1 METNNNKDYMLP
13 VSIIVAAVLIAG
25 SIIYLVGSSKT
36 NPSVANNNNG
46 GQNPSAVN
54 NDVQKQGLRDVI
66 LGDAKAPVTIIEYG
80 DYQCTYCIR
89 FFETTEPLIR
99 DNYVKSGK
107 VKMVFRN
114 FQFLGAESE
123 LAGQAA
129 ECAKDQNNFWAYH
142 DAIYTAEAKDGQENN
157 GNMTKAFFIQLA
169 KDVGLDVN
177 KFTACYDS
185 GKYADTVK
193 QSTND
198 ASALGVNSTP
208 TFFVNGQ
215 QVKGAQ
221 PFEYSGIDPNVTPFK
236 PLIENLLKNSK

>member
-1 METNNNKDYMLP
+1 METDNKKDYLLP
-13 VSIIVAAVLIAG
+13 ASIIVAAILIAG
-25 SIIYLVGSSKT
+25 SIIYLVGSSKGNSGGT
-36 NPSVANNNNG
+36 NGGG
-46 GQNPSAVN
+46 GQNPPPS
-54 NDVQKQGLRDVI
+54 NDSVQKQGPRDVI
-66 LGDAKAPVTIIEYG
+66 LGEANAPVTIIEYG

-89 FFETTEPLIR
+89 FFEATEPLIR
-99 DNYVKSGK
+99 NNYVKSGK
-107 VKMVFRN
+107 VKMVFRS

-157 GNMTKAFFIQLA
+157 GNMTKAFFVQLA
-169 KDVGLDVN
+169 KDVGLDVG
-177 KFTACYDS
+177 KFTSCYDS

-193 QSTND
+193 KSSQD
-198 ASALGVNSTP
+198 ASTLGVNSTP

-215 QVKGAQ
+215 QVNGAQ
-221 PFEYSGIDPNVTPFK
+221 PFEYSGTDPRVTPFK